1 MSVMPSATTSA
12 DQRELVAFRMG
23 AQQYCVDIHSVLEIR
38 GWAHATQLPLS
49 PSYVRGVMN
58 LRGTVLPI
66 IDLGTRLGIPVSP
79 PSARHVI
86 IVAKI
91 DRKTVGLL
99 VEAVSDILT
108 VGEALIQPTPDIA
121 CETVRAFVRGIIP
134 VNGAMISLLSLD
146 GLLPDEIMQEAA

>member
-1 MSVMPSATTSA
+1 MSAMPTANSSAE
-12 DQRELVAFRMG
+12 QRELVAFRMG
-23 AQQYCVDIHSVLEIR
+23 AQQYCVDIHAVLEIR
-38 GWAHATQLPLS
+38 GWAHATQLPAS

-58 LRGTVLPI
+58 LRGTVLPV

-108 VGEALIQPTPDIA
+108 VSEELIQPTPDIA

>member
-12 DQRELVAFRMG
+12 EQRELVAFRMG

-58 LRGTVLPI
+58 LRGTVLPV

-108 VGEALIQPTPDIA
+108 VGEELIQPTPDIA

-134 VNGAMISLLSLD
+134 NNGAMISLLSLD
-146 GLLPDEIMQEAA
+146 GLLPDEILQEAA

>member
-1 MSVMPSATTSA
+1 MPSATTSA
-12 DQRELVAFRMG
+12 EQRELVAFRMG

-58 LRGTVLPI
+58 LRGTVLPV

-91 DRKTVGLL
+91 ERKTVGLL

-108 VGEALIQPTPDIA
+108 VGEELIQPTPDIA

>member
-12 DQRELVAFRMG
+12 EQRELVAFRMG

-58 LRGTVLPI
+58 LRGTVLPV

-91 DRKTVGLL
+91 ERKTVGLL

-108 VGEALIQPTPDIA
+108 VGEELIQPTPDIA

>member
-1 MSVMPSATTSA
+1 MSATPAASA
-12 DQRELVAFRMG
+12 SAVQRELVAFRMG
-23 AQQYCVDIHSVLEIR
+23 AQEYCVDIHSVLEIR
-38 GWAHATQLPLS
+38 GWAPATHLPQS
-49 PSYVRGVMN
+49 PPYVRGVIN

-66 IDLGTRLGIPVSP
+66 IDLGARLGLPVSP

-108 VGEALIQPTPDIA
+108 VGEELIQPTPDIA

-134 VNGAMISLLSLD
+134 INGAMISLISLD
-146 GLLPDEIMQEAA
+146 GLLPDEALQDAA

>member
-1 MSVMPSATTSA
+1 MSVMPAANSSA

-58 LRGTVLPI
+58 LRGTVLPV

-108 VGEALIQPTPDIA
+108 VGEEVIQPTPDIA
-121 CETVRAFVRGIIP
+121 CDTVRAFVRGIIP

-146 GLLPDEIMQEAA
+146 GLLPDEILQEAA

>member
-1 MSVMPSATTSA
+1 MPSATTSA
-12 DQRELVAFRMG
+12 EQRELVAFRMG

-58 LRGTVLPI
+58 LRGTVLPV

-91 DRKTVGLL
+91 ERKTVGLL

-108 VGEALIQPTPDIA
+108 VGEESIQPTPDIA

-146 GLLPDEIMQEAA
+146 GLLPAEIMQEAA